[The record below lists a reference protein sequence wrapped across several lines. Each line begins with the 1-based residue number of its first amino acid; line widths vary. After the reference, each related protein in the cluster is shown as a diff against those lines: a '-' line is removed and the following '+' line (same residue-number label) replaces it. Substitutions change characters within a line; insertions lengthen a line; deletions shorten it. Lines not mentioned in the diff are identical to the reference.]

1 MVVRIEDNDAIV
13 KQRGRESQSKVKPW
27 VTVNQKNARL
37 GECNA

>member
-1 MVVRIEDNDAIV
+1 MVVRIEDNDSIV
-13 KQRGRESQSKVKPW
+13 KQRGRESQSKEKSW